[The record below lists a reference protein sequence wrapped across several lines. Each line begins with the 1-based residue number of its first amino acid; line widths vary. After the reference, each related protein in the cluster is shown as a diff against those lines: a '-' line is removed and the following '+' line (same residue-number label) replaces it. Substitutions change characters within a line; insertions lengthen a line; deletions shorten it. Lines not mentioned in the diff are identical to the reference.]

1 MVGRLT
7 GGGTSVACVG
17 EEGAG
22 RVLAR
27 VSCLAG
33 TAGITSS
40 STATGSVGGG
50 RWAGSGAC

>member
-27 VSCLAG
+27 ASCLAR

-40 STATGSVGGG
+40 STATGSVAGG